1 MHAHKK
7 VSHAI
12 VTTSALR
19 FLLLFI
25 LTILLIQIISVVIQF
40 NLSKVMQED
49 PRKNLQQPL
58 QRLFPP
64 QNDSRFTAT
73 RFRARA
79 DRA

>member
-1 MHAHKK
+1 MHTPRR
-7 VSHAI
+7 VTHAI

-19 FLLLFI
+19 FLVLFI
-25 LTILLIQIISVVIQF
+25 LTILLIQIISVVILF
-40 NLSKVMQED
+40 NLSKVLEVD
-49 PRKNLQQPL
+49 ARKNLQQPL

-64 QNDSRFTAT
+64 QNDSGFRDT